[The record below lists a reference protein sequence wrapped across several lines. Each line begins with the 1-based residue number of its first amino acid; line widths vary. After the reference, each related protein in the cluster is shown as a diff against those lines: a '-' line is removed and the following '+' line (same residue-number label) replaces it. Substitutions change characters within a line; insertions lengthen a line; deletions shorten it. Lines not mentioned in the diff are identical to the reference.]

1 MKKNNIDKQTVFTP
15 AFRRTCIGG
24 CCLYMAAY
32 LSVTGVLLAMG
43 TEAWKA
49 GLAFVAGMFVSGP
62 FNAYLGDAYRRK
74 HVFVVALLGMAVAI
88 AGYIYW
94 ADAPLWPVLAAV
106 QGMCFGLASAAGVT
120 VSIDITVSG
129 NRTRG
134 NEMYALLGR
143 IGMFTGM
150 LLAFWLYRQE
160 GLEEVLYLSLAFGL
174 LGALEVARVY
184 LPFRAPI
191 GVGIVNLDRFLLPR
205 ALVSAFSVLL
215 LAGAC
220 GMTIVRMQEAL
231 PWYACAGLCMLGLL
245 FVAPL
250 VKMFVK
256 LSHHCQRGTGNT
268 TFNLAADTGLV
279 AGMALALWA
288 GKGILTCGWLSGVWL
303 LALLVAGLVAY
314 PYYKKK
320 RVR

>member
-1 MKKNNIDKQTVFTP
+1 M
-15 AFRRTCIGG
+15 
-24 CCLYMAAY
+24 YMAAY

-94 ADAPLWPVLAAV
+94 ADALLWPVLAAV

-134 NEMYALLGR
+134 NEVYALLSR

-205 ALVSAFSVLL
+205 AWVPALNLLSLAFGVGLLIPMLWARCYWALIGLAL
-215 LAGAC
+215 LAVL
-220 GMTIVRMQEAL
+220 IV
-231 PWYACAGLCMLGLL
+231 P
-245 FVAPL
+245 FT
-250 VKMFVK
+250 KMFVK
-256 LSHHCQRGTGNT
+256 LSHHCQRGTANT
-268 TFNLAADTGLV
+268 TCHLAVETGLWTGIAV
-279 AGMALALWA
+279 AAYMSLDATAISEFAGGMALFSLAFY
-288 GKGILTCGWLSGVWL
+288 L
-303 LALLVAGLVAY
+303 LFTR
-314 PYYKKK
+314 PYYRKM